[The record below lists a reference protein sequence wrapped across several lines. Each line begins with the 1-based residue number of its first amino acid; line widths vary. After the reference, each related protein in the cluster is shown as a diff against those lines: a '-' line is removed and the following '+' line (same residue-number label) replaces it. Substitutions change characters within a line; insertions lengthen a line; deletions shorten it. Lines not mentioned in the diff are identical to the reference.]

1 MLQMLRNNKIGKM
14 VKNSEKDHQCSKP
27 EKEREALERS
37 TKGRF
42 GIFLRS
48 GTGSKAEQ
56 TNLFQNKTKR
66 EPNTQKQ
73 MKQTN
78 TSRKKKSYTK
88 RTFNQTKCTKQ
99 KYPCSKKNN
108 LIKEVF
114 QEQNNLNKRVNAFV
128 FLNIYS
134 R

>member
-78 TSRKKKSYTK
+78 TSRKKRVT
-88 RTFNQTKCTKQ
+88 Q
-99 KYPCSKKNN
+99 KEHLIRQSAQSKNTLVAKKIILSRKYFKNK
-108 LIKEVF
+108 I
-114 QEQNNLNKRVNAFV
+114 
-128 FLNIYS
+128 I
-134 R
+134 